1 MINTCRAIL
10 IITVCAFLYN
20 PLQAEGLNFSKA
32 ANVSLF
38 SDHKARKVGDLL
50 TVFIVESSQA
60 THSAKTVTKK
70 NHKTEASG
78 GPGSGA
84 LSLLPNFGF
93 SGEGK
98 NEYDGQG
105 STIKSGSLK
114 AQMSVKVIAIKDDGN
129 LIIEGSRVIGVN
141 EDQEALALKGEIRP
155 QDIMEN
161 NTIYSYNIAN
171 ADIQYKGKGVVNTGA
186 RPGIIARFFNWLF

>member
-1 MINTCRAIL
+1 MKNIL
-10 IITVCAFLYN
+10 KLMTAVTICVFSFQIVVAD
-20 PLQAEGLNFSKA
+20 GLDFSKA

-38 SDHKARKVGDLL
+38 SDHKARQVGDLL
-50 TVFIVESSQA
+50 TVLIMESSQA

-70 NHKTEASG
+70 NHKTEAKG
-78 GPGSGA
+78 GPGTGA
-84 LSLLPNFGF
+84 LSLLPDFGF

-114 AQMSVKVIAIKDDGN
+114 AQMSVKVVAIKEDGN
-129 LIIEGSRVIGVN
+129 LVIEGSRVIGVN
-141 EDQEALALKGEIRP
+141 DDQEALALKGEIRP

-171 ADIQYKGKGVVNTGA
+171 ADIQYKGKGVANTGA
-186 RPGIIARFFNWLF
+186 KPGIIARFLNWLF